1 MNRPQH
7 GEAGFSA
14 QDNRPYGIQGTPE
27 EADRIDALEARLRE
41 AGLDLFGS
49 PLDPEAVAS

>member
-1 MNRPQH
+1 VNRSQH

-49 PLDPEAVAS
+49 PLRESS

>member
-1 MNRPQH
+1 VNRSQH

-14 QDNRPYGIQGTPE
+14 QDTRPYGIQGTPE
-27 EADRIDALEARLRE
+27 EADRIAALEARLHE

-49 PLDPEAVAS
+49 PLRES